1 MGRGEISGFFHAFTS
16 TGFGTFLFW
25 EYSLRQEVTA
35 MPSFFY
41 HFAIFDALIIGAI
54 LLLIAVSMFGQHE
67 A

>member
-1 MGRGEISGFFHAFTS
+1 M
-16 TGFGTFLFW
+16 FW

>member
-1 MGRGEISGFFHAFTS
+1 
-16 TGFGTFLFW
+16 
-25 EYSLRQEVTA
+25 